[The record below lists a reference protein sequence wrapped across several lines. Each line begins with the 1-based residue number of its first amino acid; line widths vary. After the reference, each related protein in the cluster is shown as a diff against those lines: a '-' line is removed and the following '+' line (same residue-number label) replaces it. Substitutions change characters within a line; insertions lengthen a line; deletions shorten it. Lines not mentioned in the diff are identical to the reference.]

1 MKREPCGLYAAPN
14 APDRHIYCGPTAMA
28 AITGFGSMVVE
39 RMLQSLRKDA
49 PKPRRERHARGDM
62 VRAMWSSEV
71 EPLAR
76 ALGWRAVEV
85 VAPLDQ
91 HYGTTLA
98 QWQRRRVKDAA
109 PYLVLVTGH
118 FVAVQGRWFVDST
131 QREPIPFSKAK
142 HKRKRVVRVWRLE
155 ECK

>member
-14 APDRHIYCGPTAMA
+14 ATDRHIYCGPTAMA
-28 AITGFGSMVVE
+28 AITGFRPVAVE
-39 RMLQSLRKDA
+39 FALQIVRKTQ

-76 ALGWRAVEV
+76 ALGWRADSGSL
-85 VAPLDQ
+85 AD
-91 HYGTTLA
+91 YGLTLA
-98 QWQRRRVKDAA
+98 QWQRRRVKDPA

-118 FVAVQGRWFVDST
+118 FVAVQGRWFVDSA

-155 ECK
+155 EVK